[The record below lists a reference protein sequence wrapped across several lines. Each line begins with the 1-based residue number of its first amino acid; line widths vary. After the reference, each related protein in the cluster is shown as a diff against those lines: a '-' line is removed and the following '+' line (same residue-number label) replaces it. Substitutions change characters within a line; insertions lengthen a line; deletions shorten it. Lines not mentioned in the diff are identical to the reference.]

1 MKQLSGGHQAVS
13 DTLQVAQWVRALA
26 ALAEDPGSNPST
38 HMGISQPPVQPTPWD
53 KMSFSGH
60 HGHLLLCAHTST
72 QMIQK

>member
-38 HMGISQPPVQPTPWD
+38 HMGISQPPVIPVPGRTMP
-53 KMSFSGH
+53 
-60 HGHLLLCAHTST
+60 LLATVGTACTWYV
-72 QMIQK
+72 